1 MKLKSLAAI
10 LLVLCMIFSVAGCA
24 RTIETT
30 SEIFIEGEG
39 TTTVIEGEDG
49 YYEEGSGNLN
59 KDPDNSNSDKNNTG
73 ADSQKGEADNN
84 NGGTNNNSQQSNSSN
99 NGSSNGG
106 TDKNTSNNNGSTD
119 NAPQNGNSGNNADNG
134 NTGTNNQGNNSS
146 TNGNAGNESNNQ
158 NNNSKDESTSTGKGL
173 NGATVTLSTWAGS
186 LEPAKTSPTYPDWKK
201 KVDKIEEEYNCK
213 LAFKHVVSFNE
224 YVAALNSA
232 HAAGIKYADIT
243 HVGSADIFPIAM
255 RQGYY
260 YALDD
265 YIDLTD
271 LAWDQNALKMTEYK
285 GKHYLLFTNGVFNGN
300 MMGIAFNRS
309 VLDKFG
315 QKYPSEYVKEGKW
328 NTETF
333 LNLAKACTG
342 KIDGIDYY
350 GFAQS
355 KASVS
360 IWGKIFGGEHI
371 HKNGGKYTYNPDSK
385 YIAGV
390 QFCYDLIHT
399 HKVTNDTKA
408 TFTDGN
414 VAMTLSTCWFSDMKN
429 SIPEKDAGWT
439 YLPKG
444 PDESEYYCDYDS
456 VECWAIPTT
465 VKNPDIIADI
475 MADYVYPAKGTDY
488 VADTLKSQFFD
499 EESYNTAYAAAKIAQ
514 KTAVLTP
521 RYDYITKTIGWNW
534 HGIDKKQSPQ
544 AYFASVKAQA
554 QACLDDVWDQK

>member
-1 MKLKSLAAI
+1 MVIIMKLKSLAAI
-10 LLVLCMIFSVAGCA
+10 VLVLCMLFAVAGCGK
-24 RTIETT
+24 TIETT
-30 SEIFIEGEG
+30 SEIIIEGEG
-39 TTTVIEGEDG
+39 TTNVIEGEEG
-49 YYEEGSGNLN
+49 YYEGGSGNSGGTSN
-59 KDPDNSNSDKNNTG
+59 DKNSGNGTSANESGSDKNTGNGGSGNNTSG
-73 ADSQKGEADNN
+73 GNTQ
-84 NGGTNNNSQQSNSSN
+84 NGGTNSGSA
-99 NGSSNGG
+99 NG
-106 TDKNTSNNNGSTD
+106 NTSGGSD
-119 NAPQNGNSGNNADNG
+119 KGNSGN
-134 NTGTNNQGNNSS
+134 
-146 TNGNAGNESNNQ
+146 GNASNNA
-158 NNNSKDESTSTGKGL
+158 NGL
-173 NGATVTLSTWAGS
+173 GGATVTLSTWAGS

-265 YIDLTD
+265 YIDLAD

-300 MMGIAFNRS
+300 MMGMAFNRS

-315 QKYPSEYVKEGKW
+315 QKHPSEYVKEGKW

-333 LNLAKACTG
+333 LKLAKACTG
-342 KIDGIDYY
+342 KIDGVDYY

-355 KASVS
+355 KASVGV
-360 IWGKIFGGEHI
+360 WGKIFGGEHI
-371 HKNGGKYTYNPDSK
+371 HKNGGKYSYNPDSK

-399 HKVTNDTKA
+399 HKVTNNMKA

-444 PDESEYYCDYDS
+444 PGESEYYCNYDS

-465 VKNPDIIADI
+465 VKNPEIIADI
-475 MADYVYPAKGTDY
+475 MADYVYPTKGTDY

-499 EESYNTAYAAAKIAQ
+499 EESYNTAYAAAKLAQ
-514 KTAVLTP
+514 KTSVLTP
-521 RYDYITKTIGWNW
+521 RYDYITKNIGWNW